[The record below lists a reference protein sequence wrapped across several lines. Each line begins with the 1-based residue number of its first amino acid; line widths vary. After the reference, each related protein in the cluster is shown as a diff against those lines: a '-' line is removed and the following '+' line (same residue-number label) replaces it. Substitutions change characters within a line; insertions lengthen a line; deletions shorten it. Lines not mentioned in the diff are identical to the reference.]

1 MVKFRISLDLFNY
14 KNIKKKYRKKKILKY
29 YKTLGNIIKDRYNS
43 DVKQM
48 NTMYKKNY
56 GPLIKIKKTIFN
68 EPDIDEGKKIK
79 GNTKN
84 KKVSLDSIIKTILP
98 PSMNIDIQY
107 SMSVKR
113 EELAIKEFCKSYT
126 INAKKDYKDLRSMYY
141 SSKIV
146 RFVVK
151 LRELINDNI
160 LWQGYM
166 EENNIKT
173 DYVPVISVS
182 DAAIISLA

>member
-14 KNIKKKYRKKKILKY
+14 KNISKKYRKKKILKY

-48 NTMYKKNY
+48 NNIKNY

-68 EPDIDEGKKIK
+68 EPNISAGKTVKK
-79 GNTKN
+79 NTKN
-84 KKVSLDSIIKTILP
+84 KKVSLDSIMNTIFP

-107 SMSVKR
+107 SMPPKR
-113 EELAIKEFCKSYT
+113 EELAIKEFCKSYV

-141 SSKIV
+141 SSKIL

-160 LWQGYM
+160 LWQNYI
-166 EENNIKT
+166 EDNNIKT

-182 DAAIISLA
+182 DAAIISLS